1 MEDSKPRK
9 PGRRGRS
16 QGGRGAGQSGRGQGG
31 RSQGQGG
38 RGAERSQGGRGQGGR
53 GRDSGQGRGRGQQG
67 QRRRPQG
74 QRRGGEDR
82 AFKQQ
87 AIPLPT
93 TYDVLFYKSIR
104 EAEAHQADIR
114 AKAHLVDQ
122 MNVVLEAEDLIEDY
136 SFADAAELYCG
147 AAWTLIHRRRV
158 EDGWYSERSGK
169 SESTAEEPQEP
180 QPDKGQEEPSE
191 PSPSE
196 D

>member
-9 PGRRGRS
+9 PGRRGRGGGQGS
-16 QGGRGAGQSGRGQGG
+16 QGGRG
-31 RSQGQGG
+31 
-38 RGAERSQGGRGQGGR
+38 QGGRGQGGR
-53 GRDSGQGRGRGQQG
+53 GRDSQQSRGRGQGRSRGQQG

-82 AFKQQ
+82 SFKQQ
-87 AIPLPT
+87 VIPLPT

-122 MNVVLEAEDLIEDY
+122 MNVVLEAEDLIEEY

-169 SESTAEEPQEP
+169 SEPAAKEPHHQ
-180 QPDKGQEEPSE
+180 QEETSE

>member
-9 PGRRGRS
+9 PGRRGRGS
-16 QGGRGAGQSGRGQGG
+16 QQGRGGQG
-31 RSQGQGG
+31 GQGG
-38 RGAERSQGGRGQGGR
+38 RGQSNRGQGGR
-53 GRDSGQGRGRGQQG
+53 GRDSQQGRGRGSQQGRGRGQQG

-74 QRRGGEDR
+74 QRRSGEDR
-82 AFKQQ
+82 SFKQQ

-158 EDGWYSERSGK
+158 EDGWYSDRSPRP
-169 SESTAEEPQEP
+169 SLQQELDQEPTAE
-180 QPDKGQEEPSE
+180 QPSHQEEPSE